1 MQLMALKNSLKS
13 TEDEIKITNQEEK
26 AVLDSMNM
34 IEANVMKFHT
44 ETKKLFEKLIDQKS
58 EHTTIEKTANNLVK
72 QTHKIGIDIEEKE
85 IELENLNNEIA
96 RVRIDQLNTK
106 AQIELLQGK
115 RAEAINEQE
124 EKKYLVIT
132 YEVQIKQGHDINE
145 KKQHE
150 VGRLNKLHDELM
162 SKANDQGKNPL
173 ENKLINLIRE
183 TEELDKN
190 SNELYRE
197 WIKKQTEL
205 VSRNNE
211 LDQLRENVT
220 NLENKKTIMEQK
232 KSRLNQNY
240 LSFERE
246 INSIKISLKGLQQEM
261 NRLNDSLAV
270 NADKKQK
277 IENENVNLESEFVEK
292 LKEMEREAIKL
303 EINIDNIREEKAEL
317 MNEIVECERQIL
329 LWERKFQLEKEMQ
342 ETLDPNVGKSEIEE
356 LSKELHRMELKYQS
370 LLKAQ
375 EKVNIEMLM
384 AVNKKEDIELK
395 YRAAVKKEPER
406 VKKQP

>member
-183 TEELDKN
+183 TEELDKS

>member
-183 TEELDKN
+183 TEELDKS

-384 AVNKKEDIELK
+384 AVNKKKDIELK